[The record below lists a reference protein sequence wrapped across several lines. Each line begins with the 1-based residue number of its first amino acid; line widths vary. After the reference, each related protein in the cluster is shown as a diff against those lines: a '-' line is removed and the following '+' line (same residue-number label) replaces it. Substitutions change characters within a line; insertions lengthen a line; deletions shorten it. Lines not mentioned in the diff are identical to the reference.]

1 MNILITGGC
10 GFIGSNFAGYHLAK
24 GDNVWVM
31 DNLSTGSTDNIHSF
45 QDQPLFECSN
55 ADILDWPRLAEATL
69 WADRIYHL
77 AAVIGVRKVLEDPVQ
92 VLDTNI
98 GGCDR
103 LLKTMVQSKSQAQV
117 IIASSSSVYGY
128 REKDNLNEEDYL
140 GIGVPTHQPAGYAI
154 SKVAEEALGIAYA
167 EKWGMRV
174 ILIRLFNT
182 IGPNQT
188 GRYGMVIPRFVEQ
201 ACTHQPITIYGDG
214 SQTRSFCD
222 VQDVMA
228 AVDILAQQIRGRGDI
243 FNVGNARE
251 ITINELAALVKKH
264 ANSDSEL
271 TYLPFEAIY
280 GNNYFEIKQ
289 RCPDVSKLYQYT
301 QYKAKIPLEQTIDTL
316 IQKFRAGVK

>member
-1 MNILITGGC
+1 
-10 GFIGSNFAGYHLAK
+10 
-24 GDNVWVM
+24 
-31 DNLSTGSTDNIHSF
+31 
-45 QDQPLFECSN
+45 
-55 ADILDWPRLAEATL
+55 
-69 WADRIYHL
+69 
-77 AAVIGVRKVLEDPVQ
+77 
-92 VLDTNI
+92 
-98 GGCDR
+98 
-103 LLKTMVQSKSQAQV
+103 MVQSKSQAKV

-128 REKDNLNEEDYL
+128 REKDNLKEEDYL
-140 GIGVPTHQPAGYAI
+140 AIGVPNHQPAGYTI

-243 FNVGNARE
+243 FNVENARE

-271 TYLPFEAIY
+271 TYLPFEAI
-280 GNNYFEIKQ
+280 
-289 RCPDVSKLYQYT
+289 
-301 QYKAKIPLEQTIDTL
+301 
-316 IQKFRAGVK
+316 